1 MMPNVTSSEDVRFEM
16 YHRYKMNGLHRTQRH
31 TYPGDNVQ
39 RRMCKREN
47 RILFINFTVQS
58 SISH

>member
-31 TYPGDNVQ
+31 TCT
-39 RRMCKREN
+39 RATMCNGVCAKEKTE
-47 RILFINFTVQS
+47 FYS
-58 SISH
+58 